1 MQLLSVG
8 PRNAAAN
15 QTDRQPGYGGDTS
28 VTFAYRISGNGKVHP
43 APNAGQP
50 PPRPKVMI
58 VRRKWAVGRTYQ
70 FPAINTAATVV
81 NASRKSATS
90 S

>member
-1 MQLLSVG
+1 MLLPTTALAFSLPIMGNLQENLNIYIPISV
-8 PRNAAAN
+8 AIIL
-15 QTDRQPGYGGDTS
+15 GGFGLYQRYAD
-28 VTFAYRISGNGKVHP
+28 
-43 APNAGQP
+43 AGQP